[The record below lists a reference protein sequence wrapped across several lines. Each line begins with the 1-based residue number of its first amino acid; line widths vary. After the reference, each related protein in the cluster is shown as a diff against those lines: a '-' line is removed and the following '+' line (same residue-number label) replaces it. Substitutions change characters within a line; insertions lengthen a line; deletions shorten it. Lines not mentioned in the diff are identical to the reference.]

1 MKTYAICGSMKF
13 AEENRAIRTGI
24 LICGLNGSGKSTLG
38 KVLAE
43 KLGFHFIDSE
53 DIFFAQKNDYNSQ
66 RSHKEATD
74 ILLSEIKKHPDF
86 VFSSVK
92 GEFGESFISHLKYAV
107 FIEVQEEIRLKRVR
121 NRDVQKFGDRVL
133 QGGDLFDS
141 TENFY
146 KFIQSRDDT
155 HVTKWLD
162 NLDLK
167 VIRIDGTKD
176 INENVNLILGMIK

>member
-1 MKTYAICGSMKF
+1 MKF
-13 AEENRAIRTGI
+13 AEQNRATGTGI

-38 KVLAE
+38 KALAE

-53 DIFFAQKNDYNSQ
+53 DLFFTQKNDYTSL
-66 RSHKEATD
+66 RSHEEATE
-74 ILLSEIKKHPDF
+74 ILLNKIKKHPDF
-86 VFSSVK
+86 VLSSVK
-92 GEFGESFISHLKYAV
+92 GEYGDDFILHLKYLV
-107 FIEVQEEIRLKRVR
+107 FIEVKEEIRLKRVR
-121 NRDVQKFGDRVL
+121 NRDIQKFGDRVL

-162 NLDLK
+162 NLDLN
-167 VIRIDGTKD
+167 VIHIDGTKD
-176 INENVNLILGMIK
+176 IDENVNLILGMIK